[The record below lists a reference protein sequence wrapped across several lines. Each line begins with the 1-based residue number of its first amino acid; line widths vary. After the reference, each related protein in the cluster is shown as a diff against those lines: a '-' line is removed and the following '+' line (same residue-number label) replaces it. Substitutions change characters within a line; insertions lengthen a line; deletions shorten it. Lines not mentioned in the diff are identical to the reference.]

1 MIGESVKQRLLQSV
15 QFMVFHLFVCVNA
28 DFLKGIG
35 MVFVTIS
42 LGYKHF
48 KIVTLL
54 GVILI
59 NICWLDPFPVTLLKT
74 NPDSCFLLLGVRPS
88 AVLLYLL

>member
-1 MIGESVKQRLLQSV
+1 MHQCLLIKGMIGESVKQRLLQSV
-15 QFMVFHLFVCVNA
+15 QFMLFYFFVCVNA
-28 DFLKGIG
+28 DFYISAFLKGIG

-48 KIVTLL
+48 KVVTLF

-59 NICWLDPFPVTLLKT
+59 NACWLDHFPVTLL
-74 NPDSCFLLLGVRPS
+74 
-88 AVLLYLL
+88 